1 MIDFAVD
8 CYAYV
13 SSYRVYPGNL
23 TPRNWTINGFML
35 AWRKYFLEEDE
46 SEEEQVENTDQEV
59 GLQREIVLPTTT
71 DFVNGWSK

>member
-1 MIDFAVD
+1 
-8 CYAYV
+8 
-13 SSYRVYPGNL
+13 
-23 TPRNWTINGFML
+23 ML